1 MKALATKIQDVFLQ
15 FGIKMNKIVT
25 IVGTRPEI
33 IRLSVIMNKL
43 DKICNHKIIH
53 TGQNYDKNLNDI
65 FWEEL
70 NLRQPD
76 YKIDSKAKT
85 TAEQLSKIFLGVE
98 EIILKEKPD
107 KILILGDT
115 YSGLSSIICERYG
128 IPVYHMEA
136 GNRCWDNRVPE
147 EKNRKIIDSISSK
160 NLPYTKYSYNNLKKL
175 GHTDESLTI
184 TGNPIYEVIN
194 FYDAEVS
201 KINNKYKNYGLA
213 TFHRAECVDNKENLS
228 NILNGLSITAKKL
241 NINIIC
247 SVHPRTKSNIIKFNI
262 KIPEKLIFLEPVGF
276 FQFIKLEKESK
287 IILTDSG
294 TVSEEACILEI
305 PCVTLREV
313 TERQELIDCGST
325 ILSGYDPET
334 IFTSSQKILNNKN
347 WIKPEE
353 YLWYDVS
360 ERVIEVLME

>member
-1 MKALATKIQDVFLQ
+1 MN
-15 FGIKMNKIVT
+15 KMNKIIT

-33 IRLSVIMNKL
+33 IRLSIIVNKL

-76 YKIDSKAKT
+76 YKINSKAST

-98 EIILKEKPD
+98 EIILKERPD
-107 KILILGDT
+107 KVLILGDT
-115 YSGLSSIICERYG
+115 YSGLSAIICERYG

-175 GHTDESLTI
+175 GHTDETLYI
-184 TGNPIYEVIN
+184 TGNPIFEVIN
-194 FYDAEVS
+194 FYED
-201 KINNKYKNYGLA
+201 KINKAKNNYQNYALA
-213 TFHRAECVDNKENLS
+213 TFHRAECVDSAKNLT
-228 NILNGLSITAKKL
+228 NILEGLSKVSKKFNL
-241 NINIIC
+241 EIIC
-247 SVHPRTKSNIIKFNI
+247 SVHPRTKNNIEKFNI
-262 KIPEKLIFLEPVGF
+262 KKPTGLTFIEPVGF
-276 FQFIKLEKESK
+276 FEFINLEKNSYL
-287 IILTDSG
+287 ILTDSG
-294 TVSEEACILEI
+294 TVSEEACILDI
-305 PCVTLREV
+305 PSVTIREV

-325 ILSGYDPET
+325 IVSGYYPED
-334 IFTSSQKILNNKN
+334 ILLSSEKILSNKK

-360 ERVIEVLME
+360 EKVINQLLEQ